1 MGISTII
8 NIVEVSVNMIS
19 RNLITRI
26 GLFLGPFLFIIVIFL
41 PLPQIDELSIEAR
54 VVLAATLW
62 MAVWWITETVPIY
75 VTALLPLIIFPSLHV
90 TSFTETS
97 FNYADPIIFLFL
109 GGFLLAKAVE
119 KSNLHKRFA
128 FNILNLFGTNPK
140 YIVAAFMLVTW
151 LLGAWMSNTATA
163 ILMLPIALAVI
174 SLLDNV
180 ERHSKFVVCLLL
192 SVAYSASI
200 GGVTTLIGTPPNA
213 IFASLANSIAG
224 VDVTFSQWLLLGLP
238 IGGISL
244 FVVWLYMIRFG
255 SKITDIN
262 SDVIGDKN
270 VIRKKLGELGHISRD
285 EKLVA
290 IVFILTAA
298 AWITR
303 GLIWKDILP
312 VVDDSMIAIASAILL
327 FLIPSTSSSSSSSS
341 GKENL
346 KGSKLEHPSN
356 IMNRMSSN
364 GNQDNDN
371 NKNNK
376 NNAISN
382 TSSRLLDWNTAVTI
396 PWGVLILI
404 GGGLA
409 LANGFTSTG
418 LGDWIAGQLSFLGG
432 ANYIIIIL
440 VLVTLAILPT
450 EMISNTATAAL
461 LLPISASL
469 ATSMGINP
477 VLFMAP
483 VAIATSYG
491 FIMPVGTP
499 PNAIVYSSGYIS
511 MAKMARAG
519 IPLDFISI
527 VMVTILTTILV
538 PLVF

>member
-290 IVFILTAA
+290 IVFILTAG

-371 NKNNK
+371 HKNNK

>member
-1 MGISTII
+1 
-8 NIVEVSVNMIS
+8 MIS

-26 GLFLGPFLFIIVIFL
+26 GLFLGPLLFLIVIFL
-41 PLPQIDELSIEAR
+41 PIPQLNELSIESK

-128 FNILNLFGTNPK
+128 FKMLNLFGTNPK
-140 YIVAAFMLVTW
+140 YIVAAFMVVTW
-151 LLGAWMSNTATA
+151 FLGAWMSNTATA

-180 ERHSKFVVCLLL
+180 EKHSRFVVCLLL

-244 FVVWLYMIRFG
+244 LVAWLYMIRFG

-262 SDVIGDKN
+262 SDIIGDKN
-270 VIRKKLGELGHISRD
+270 VIRKKLVELGRISRD

-290 IVFILTAA
+290 VVFILTAA

-312 VVDDSMIAIASAILL
+312 VVDDSMIAIASAIVL
-327 FLIPSTSSSSSSSS
+327 FLIPSTSSSLTSLPSD
-341 GKENL
+341 KENF
-346 KGSKLEHPSN
+346 KGSKFEHPSN
-356 IMNRMSSN
+356 SMSKISFNDYQDSN
-364 GNQDNDN
+364 N
-371 NKNNK
+371 NKNTVNG
-376 NNAISN
+376 N
-382 TSSRLLDWNTAVTI
+382 TSARLLDWNTAVTI

-418 LGDWIAGQLSFLGG
+418 LGDWIAGQLSFLGE

-477 VLFMAP
+477 ILFMAP

-511 MAKMARAG
+511 IAKMARAG

-538 PLVF
+538 PIVF